1 MAGWIRVRAV
11 TGVAAAIALVFGTA
25 VPAQAEEPVAGSDQQ
40 VVASAPPTTQPA
52 PTPVPTTPA
61 PTVSGPV
68 SGAPAETTSPKK
80 PADSSVKTTE
90 QTTQSSA
97 RSTTEQ
103 TTTMMSA
110 TTTTAEPVIEAFGTG
125 VHRLAGADRYET
137 AVAISK
143 RFAAG
148 VPVLYV
154 ATGLNFPDGLTAAA
168 AAAKAGGPLLLTR
181 GDAIP
186 EVVRTEI
193 VRLAPKRI
201 VVAGSDA
208 VITPAVYDQLAGLT
222 PQISRSGGNDRYQ
235 TGELVVG
242 SAFTSATEAFIA
254 TGVDFPDALAAS
266 AAAGAIGA
274 PVFLVEGLAQSA
286 RSSTITAMK
295 SLGVRTVRIAG
306 SAGAVSEGIAKQ
318 LSSEGFTVLRHE
330 GADRYLTATAIN
342 QAVFRSTSSAVGSAF
357 LATGIDFAD
366 ALSGAALAGA
376 LGSPLYLTRATCI
389 PYPAWNALREMAPPA
404 RVILGSTG
412 VVGDA
417 VAQNTACATDWAKPA
432 NGRITS
438 TFGPREPICT
448 SGGCTSSFHAGVDLA
463 TGCNAPIYAATS
475 GKVSTAG
482 WVGTYGN
489 FIKIAHASSI
499 DTGYA
504 HLVDGGIRVKVGQTV
519 SVGQLIGYS
528 GTTGASTGCHLHFEV
543 YQNGTRIDP
552 VPFLSARGVTLG

>member
-1 MAGWIRVRAV
+1 MVRSFRVRGIV
-11 TGVAAAIALVFGTA
+11 GVAAALALAFGTA
-25 VPAQAEEPVAGSDQQ
+25 VPVHADELVPDGGPQSVAT
-40 VVASAPPTTQPA
+40 APPAADPAPTAAPA
-52 PTPVPTTPA
+52 PTPGPPPSPA
-61 PTVSGPV
+61 PTSAPLEGEDPP
-68 SGAPAETTSPKK
+68 SATQPPAETLAP
-80 PADSSVKTTE
+80 PAEMSSRSETRQSTE
-90 QTTQSSA
+90 
-97 RSTTEQ
+97 
-103 TTTMMSA
+103 MSA
-110 TTTTAEPVIEAFGTG
+110 TVADPVIQAFGTG

-143 RFAAG
+143 RFG
-148 VPVLYV
+148 PNVPVLHV

-168 AAAKAGGPLLLTR
+168 AAARSGGPLLLTR
-181 GDAIP
+181 TDALP
-186 EVVRTEI
+186 EVVRAEI
-193 VRLAPKRI
+193 VRLAPARI
-201 VVAGSDA
+201 VVVGSDA
-208 VITPAVYDQLAGLT
+208 VVSQAVFDQLATLAPT
-222 PQISRSGGNDRYQ
+222 ITRLGGTDRYQ
-235 TGELVVG
+235 TGELVVDD
-242 SAFTSATEAFIA
+242 AFGAATEAFVA
-254 TGVDFPDALAAS
+254 TGADFPDALAAS

-286 RSSTITAMK
+286 RQTTVAAMK
-295 SLGVRTVRIAG
+295 ALGVKTVRIAG

-318 LSSEGFTVLRHE
+318 LAGEGFTVLRHQ
-330 GADRYLTATAIN
+330 GADRYLTAAAIN
-342 QAVFRSTSSAVGSAF
+342 EAVFRSTSSAVGSAF
-357 LATGIDFAD
+357 LATGSDFAD

-376 LGSPLYLTRATCI
+376 IGSPLYLTRATCI
-389 PYPAWNALREMAPPA
+389 PHPAWTALREMAPPA
-404 RVILGSTG
+404 RVLLGSAA

-417 VAQNTACATDWAKPA
+417 VAEDTACGTDWAKPA

-438 TFGPREPICT
+438 SFGPREPICT
-448 SGGCTSSFHAGVDLA
+448 SGGCTSSFHGGTDLA
-463 TGCNAPIYAATS
+463 TGCNAPIYAASS

-543 YQNGTRIDP
+543 YQAGTRIDP